1 MALPG
6 KPSTAH
12 EYDCT
17 GACTHCGMYRN
28 VVEQL
33 VHVCT
38 KEREITT
45 DGWWLNQNYRT
56 DRLSV
61 ESGG

>member
-12 EYDCT
+12 EFDKTNQCI
-17 GACTHCGMYRN
+17 HCGMYKN

-38 KEREITT
+38 FEQEVKA
-45 DGWWLNQNYRT
+45 DGHWLGR
-56 DRLSV
+56 RV
-61 ESGG
+61 E

>member
-12 EYDCT
+12 EYDST

-28 VVEQL
+28 VVDKL

-38 KEREITT
+38 KEREIVT
-45 DGWWLNQNYRT
+45 DGWWLNQNYRQK
-56 DRLSV
+56 
-61 ESGG
+61 EGG